1 MGGSNGFAASER
13 LLLCYFFIILPL
25 LPERNQEMKPPR
37 LKEIEAI
44 LRERRDELARDYGVT
59 EIGVFGS
66 CVRGEASSESDIDVL
81 VEFNRPVGFFKF
93 LELEERLGE
102 WLGTKVD
109 LVTKAALKPH
119 IGRRILNEVA
129 ML

>member
-1 MGGSNGFAASER
+1 
-13 LLLCYFFIILPL
+13 
-25 LPERNQEMKPPR
+25 MKPPSLR
-37 LKEIEAI
+37 EIQGI
-44 LRERRDELARDYGVT
+44 LRERRDEMARDYGVT

-66 CVRGEASSESDIDVL
+66 YVRGEATADSDIDIL
-81 VEFNRPVGFFKF
+81 VVFSQPVGFFKF

-102 WLGTKVD
+102 WLGAKVD

-119 IGRRILNEVA
+119 IGRRILSEVT